1 MSKKSFLFY
10 LMFFCFL
17 SVLTLAAPKLLEGSL
32 EYRSQLM
39 NIDITYPVLI
49 SGANQAVIDKINSTL
64 KRDIDNFYQHFLTYQ
79 KQPLRESLKY
89 DGHISYEITLNEA
102 NLLSVNITYYEFT
115 GGAHGIY
122 ELVNYT
128 FDIKTGQKIT
138 LKDLFCPDFNYKEFI
153 ESMIIKEIEAN
164 KSEYFEDAIQTLAQ
178 SNFSFYLE
186 PEKLVIYYGL
196 YEITPYCNGI
206 PKFSLPLSLC
216 QDKLLLNW

>member
-10 LMFFCFL
+10 LMLLCF
-17 SVLTLAAPKLLEGSL
+17 SALTLAAPKLLEGSL
-32 EYRSQLM
+32 EYRSTLM

-49 SGANQAVIDKINSTL
+49 SGTNQAAIDRINSTI
-64 KRDIDNFYQHFLTYQ
+64 KRDTDNFYHYFLNYQ
-79 KQPLRESLKY
+79 KQPIRESLKY
-89 DGHISYEITLNEA
+89 DGHISYDITLNEA
-102 NLLSVNITYYEFT
+102 DLLSVNITYYEFT
-115 GGAHGIY
+115 GGAHGTY

-128 FDIKTGQKIT
+128 FDTKTGKRLT
-138 LKDLFCPDFNYKEFI
+138 LKDLFFAEFNYKEFI
-153 ESMIIKEIEAN
+153 ESVIAKEIEAN

-206 PKFSLPLSLC
+206 PTFNLPLSLC
-216 QDKLLLNW
+216 QDKLLLKW